1 MLVIKYR
8 LVREALVILDS
19 LTNHV
24 LGQLY
29 FQTIYQIQITNDSN
43 YNHDVKWTGWLAWVI
58 LYGIPILE
66 KYKLVNGLV
75 YTAQQKHL
83 GMISLLQRHNQKI
96 TV

>member
-1 MLVIKYR
+1 M
-8 LVREALVILDS
+8 ILDS

-24 LGQLY
+24 LLQQY
-29 FQTIYQIQITNDSN
+29 FHTIYQIQITNDSN
-43 YNHDVKWTGWLAWVI
+43 YNHDVKWIGWLAWVI

-66 KYKLVNGLV
+66 KLNKLVNELV

>member
-24 LGQLY
+24 LRQLY
-29 FQTIYQIQITNDSN
+29 FHTIYQITNDSN
-43 YNHDVKWTGWLAWVI
+43 YSHDVKWTGWLAWVI
-58 LYGIPILE
+58 LYGILLLE
-66 KYKLVNGLV
+66 KLNKLVNELV